1 MLDNSRTLDDVAKL
15 EWPGAWELK
24 QRELT
29 QVIWTA
35 PEEEFKTYAEFKET
49 STPSCLL
56 PVCVCVVA
64 FMPLV
69 YSLLFIACVCNCL
82 ICFWYAS
89 CCVQ

>member
-35 PEEEFKTYAEFKET
+35 PEEECKTYAEFKET

-56 PVCVCVVA
+56 PVCVCR
-64 FMPLV
+64 LEW
-69 YSLLFIACVCNCL
+69 CNCL